1 MTGECTQESPSLVKG
16 AGMRSQSVT
25 VRRFESCLLHHIT
38 TTGARAV
45 PEATSVDGV
54 ARPDTHLPLFA
65 LPRQRTASTVT
76 PNAQKAGVR
85 GTTVAD
91 DQTLRKVTKLLARVE
106 RHIETTKDALQD
118 LEIEFEVLKATVARL
133 DPNVVSNDIENSSNT
148 TGTGM
153 RKF

>member
-1 MTGECTQESPSLVKG
+1 
-16 AGMRSQSVT
+16 MRVRAWCRTSTRWTTLPDVT
-25 VRRFESCLLHHIT
+25 HPQPRPLL
-38 TTGARAV
+38 RQ
-45 PEATSVDGV
+45 PATS
-54 ARPDTHLPLFA
+54 AI
-65 LPRQRTASTVT
+65 T

-85 GTTVAD
+85 RTTVAD